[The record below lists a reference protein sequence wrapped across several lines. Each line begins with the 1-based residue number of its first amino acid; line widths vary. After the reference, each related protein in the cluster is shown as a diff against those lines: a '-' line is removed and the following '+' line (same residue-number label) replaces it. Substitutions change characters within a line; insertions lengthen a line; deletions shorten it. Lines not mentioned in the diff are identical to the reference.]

1 MTIIDKIKDL
11 LRMLAENIHKRRR
24 VVLALS
30 CVVVFVT
37 TYMLILPA
45 FTLEKTKAAEQG
57 GIDVPGVTATSEDV
71 SEDEEADEA
80 GQADA
85 QDVQTESGKTEDGKV
100 EDSGSKSKDSGEAKA
115 DSAQTADPLTF
126 EDEHY
131 TIAVDD
137 KNSVLPENTEIKVEE
152 IDKDKDA
159 KKYEKHFDDALAA
172 IQEEKDGENVSDL
185 EFARFYDI
193 SLVSDGKEVTLGN
206 GDKVS
211 VNIEYDKELRKAL
224 GVENKDNIRIIH
236 FAENKDTGKVE
247 AEVLDNKDAKVE
259 VNTDSKDQLKE
270 TSFEAESFSVY
281 AVVYTVDF
289 EYEDEA
295 THEVYKYSMEGGS
308 SITLKKLAVILGI
321 TAKDK
326 ADEFI
331 ANVEDVKFSDEKLVK
346 VEKTDNGWTLKSLDR
361 KSVV

>member
-45 FTLEKTKAAEQG
+45 FTLEKSEAAEQG
-57 GIDVPGVTATSEDV
+57 GIDVPGVTTTAEDV
-71 SEDEEADEA
+71 SEEDADA
-80 GQADA
+80 NDGQADA

-100 EDSGSKSKDSGEAKA
+100 EDSGSKSKDSVEAKA

-152 IDKDKDA
+152 IDKAKDE
-159 KKYEKHFDDALAA
+159 KEYQKHFDDALAA

-247 AEVLDNKDAKVE
+247 AEVLDNKEAKVTAE
-259 VNTDSKDQLKE
+259 TTEDNLLKE
-270 TSFEAESFSVY
+270 AAFDAESFSVY
-281 AVVYTVDF
+281 GLVYVKEAEEEAAQAEEKT
-289 EYEDEA
+289 EETGEKEETKEETKEEA
-295 THEVYKYSMEGGS
+295 TEEIGEDTPS
-308 SITLKKLAVILGI
+308 SEIPA
-321 TAKDK
+321 
-326 ADEFI
+326 E
-331 ANVEDVKFSDEKLVK
+331 E
-346 VEKTDNGWTLKSLDR
+346 
-361 KSVV
+361 